1 VPELLRNR
9 PHQREESDLYFWRD
23 SMGREIDSLLD
34 LGPALTPIEIKSGMT
49 VASDFF
55 QGWSTGGH

>member
-1 VPELLRNR
+1 
-9 PHQREESDLYFWRD
+9 
-23 SMGREIDSLLD
+23 MGREIDSLLD